1 MKKENEICECGHK
14 RKQHIKAP
22 RINYERCGVNLC
34 KCKKF
39 KLKK

>member
-1 MKKENEICECGHK
+1 MKKENQICECGHK
-14 RKQHIKAP
+14 KSYHYNGGCWCWNDEKR
-22 RINYERCGVNLC
+22 C